1 MAICRDILDNSQKM
15 YSTTINSIRGKRTSY
30 HNNDRKFALCDS
42 CFWSATVFKSK
53 AEKNVSRNLGM
64 CPVCFNKNIAMI
76 PIERDEIYELSLRSL
91 YRIEE
96 TNFSKLIE

>member
-1 MAICRDILDNSQKM
+1 M
-15 YSTTINSIRGKRTSY
+15 YSINSSSVVQSY
-30 HNNDRKFALCDS
+30 SSSPRIDRQFVFCKS
-42 CFWSATVFKSK
+42 RFWSATVFKSK

-76 PIERDEIYELSLRSL
+76 SIERDEIYELSLRSL

>member
-1 MAICRDILDNSQKM
+1 M
-15 YSTTINSIRGKRTSY
+15 YSINSSSVVQSY
-30 HNNDRKFALCDS
+30 SSDPHIDLQFVFCES

-53 AEKNVSRNLGM
+53 AEKNISKNLGT